1 MASSQPDSRAADIAA
16 SSPLLN
22 HNDNDPAPVNVTTQP
37 ITASPVNSPPT
48 SPSRRPT
55 GPVPSST
62 RDPRRTSTVNTFATT
77 QSRPDAEND
86 SRPEYKRGRSSAK
99 NYYDRL
105 QKAFSPST
113 HDLKDYS
120 AVPPQGT
127 SRPYLHHQQRH
138 RLWRKT
144 VGEFLITFLLCVTYW
159 AILFGYHFSTGLTKP
174 HRRWFNALV
183 TANALVLGV
192 NLSNSLRSYAKML
205 RWRML
210 ASKYRSLVKFDLI
223 LGCDSLWNVVKLLKH
238 ERSTKNRL
246 PVNTMAQVYCIMWL
260 IVQAGIALCV
270 GIIGLTYNL
279 DVSSSV
285 VFTQTGNT
293 SVVDLASLS
302 TGAWLNDLAA
312 INLYGIRGDNFLP
325 YYSASLLY
333 KDFGG
338 SGTYLTDD
346 QGHTRYFFI
355 DSAANNAQETDVSFR
370 YIDATASCASFSVTD
385 GMYGNRS
392 EITYTINGREA
403 NQTIF
408 DPPGVAGLYAQ
419 GDTNSTCGDGCT
431 SIVAFQ
437 AAIPPDQADAYYN
450 SPIGYVIPNATL
462 FHCNCTVTNVEDIYS
477 IYNDK
482 SAGSEYQIPVLIRR
496 MLSGAYGWSDNPL
509 NQDRYMYATYTATS
523 EIGFSTVP
531 TAMDVMNQIATFTI
545 SGIAAMDSD
554 SGISREYIP
563 DGMQPIPAQILRVKW
578 WAAGTLLGII
588 PFIQFWT
595 MLIVIALANKTI
607 IKDDASISVARVY
620 HSLLDKLDGKGC
632 ILDGDQLIEKLK
644 NPRVA
649 YAYNEVSS
657 TMNHVDV
664 YEDTSQLKLD
674 RCFPEGEYDG
684 TYHAYEDDAVE
695 CRDTGVDAY
704 DYF

>member
-1 MASSQPDSRAADIAA
+1 MADSRPESQPTTPAV

-22 HNDNDPAPVNVTTQP
+22 HDGDSAPVNVTTQP
-37 ITASPVNSPPT
+37 NTASPVNSPSL
-48 SPSRRPT
+48 SPSRQPT
-55 GPVPSST
+55 QPVPAST
-62 RDPRRTSTVNTFATT
+62 PGPGRTSTVNTFATT
-77 QSRPDAEND
+77 QSRPDAENN
-86 SRPEYKRGRSSAK
+86 SRPEYRRGRSSAK

-105 QKAFSPST
+105 YNAFSPST
-113 HDLKDYS
+113 HDLKEYS
-120 AVPPQGT
+120 AVPLQGT

-144 VGEFLITFLLCVTYW
+144 IGEFVITFLLCLTYW
-159 AILFGYHFSTGLTKP
+159 AILFGYHFSAGLTKS

-210 ASKYRSLVKFDLI
+210 ASKYRSLLKFDLI

-238 ERSTKNRL
+238 ERSNKNRL
-246 PVNTMAQVYCIMWL
+246 PINTMAQVYCVAWL

-270 GIIGLTYNL
+270 GIIGLTYSL
-279 DVSSSV
+279 DVSSSI
-285 VFTQTGNT
+285 VFTQKGNT
-293 SVVDLASLS
+293 SVVDLPSLS

-312 INLYGIRGDNFLP
+312 VNQYGLRGDNFLP
-325 YYSASLLY
+325 YYSPSLLY
-333 KDFGG
+333 KEFGG
-338 SGTYLTDD
+338 SGTYLTNDR
-346 QGHTRYFFI
+346 GHTRYFFI
-355 DSAANNAQETDVSFR
+355 DSAANNAQEQDVSFR
-370 YIDATASCASFSVTD
+370 YIDAIASCTAFPVTA
-385 GMYGNRS
+385 GKYGNRS
-392 EITYTINGREA
+392 EITYTRNYEEV

-431 SIVAFQ
+431 SVVVFQ
-437 AAIPPDQADAYYN
+437 AAIPPEQADAYYN

-462 FHCNCTVTNVEDIYS
+462 FHCNCAVTDIKDIYS
-477 IYNDK
+477 TYDDD
-482 SAGSEYQIPVLIRR
+482 SAGSDYQISALIRR

-509 NQDRYMYATYTATS
+509 KEDRYMYAIYTATS
-523 EIGFSTVP
+523 EIGFSTIP
-531 TAMDVMNQIATFTI
+531 AAMDVMNQIATFTI

-554 SGISREYIP
+554 SGLNREYIA
-563 DGMQPIPAQILRVKW
+563 DGQQPIPAQILRVKW

-588 PFIQFWT
+588 PFVQFWT
-595 MLIVIALANKTI
+595 MLIVIGLANKTI

-620 HSLLDKLDGKGC
+620 HSLLDQLDGKGC
-632 ILDGDQLIEKLK
+632 ILDGDQLIERLG

-649 YAYNEVSS
+649 YAYDEVSS
-657 TMNHVDV
+657 TMKHVDV
-664 YEDTSQLKLD
+664 YKETSQIKLD

-684 TYHAYEDDAVE
+684 TRDPYRGDHAQL
-695 CRDTGVDAY
+695 RGSGVDAY